1 MSRAGSL
8 RVEMAQTTSSS
19 FVGSMSS
26 STTTTYLFMSAP
38 GWQAPA
44 RAAAWLAWPGYCCS
58 MLTAVKQRLA
68 AAKMGS
74 ALLID
79 LCVFA
84 LCFGSFLAVMYF
96 AFGFDDITSGEL
108 LQVAFN
114 PQGLDAMGVLGWI
127 VLSSLLA
134 FLAVNAFTLFVSS
147 RLRSSLGVVAI
158 SAAVALIP
166 TIIRMFMAGG
176 SFGHGFAAAEGNLL
190 NWLRLCLP
198 SGGVSLTGAMMDEL
212 TGLRFLWIG
221 DFVTWSPYVMLT
233 ATAVQIPLSL
243 IHISE
248 PTRH

>member
-1 MSRAGSL
+1 
-8 RVEMAQTTSSS
+8 
-19 FVGSMSS
+19 
-26 STTTTYLFMSAP
+26 
-38 GWQAPA
+38 
-44 RAAAWLAWPGYCCS
+44 
-58 MLTAVKQRLA
+58 
-68 AAKMGS
+68 MGS

-79 LCVFA
+79 LGVFA

-212 TGLRFLWIG
+212 TGCTLNLGAVFSPCWRGRFR
-221 DFVTWSPYVMLT
+221 FVDSGEGRRYNFDVKFAQFGRDGREWN
-233 ATAVQIPLSL
+233 
-243 IHISE
+243 
-248 PTRH
+248 

>member
-1 MSRAGSL
+1 M
-8 RVEMAQTTSSS
+8 
-19 FVGSMSS
+19 
-26 STTTTYLFMSAP
+26 
-38 GWQAPA
+38 
-44 RAAAWLAWPGYCCS
+44 
-58 MLTAVKQRLA
+58 
-68 AAKMGS
+68 
-74 ALLID
+74 
-79 LCVFA
+79 
-84 LCFGSFLAVMYF
+84 
-96 AFGFDDITSGEL
+96 
-108 LQVAFN
+108 AFN

-233 ATAVQIPLSL
+233 ARGRADTYMVRPDRARLPPPRQLTGCTLNLGAVFSPCWRGRFRFVDSGEGRRYNFDVKFAQFGRDGR
-243 IHISE
+243 E
-248 PTRH
+248 WN